1 MSKSETHPAPTPTG
15 AGIFS
20 VPGGPAAFALAA
32 TRGAVMSR
40 AAADL
45 EDEVA
50 SDGRHLLALEG
61 MTRDELL
68 ELLVASARE
77 REWLA
82 RGEPNRTTLAGL
94 TVVLAFIEDSTRT
107 RTSFEIAAQRLGAN
121 VVVFSS
127 AASSLNKGESLLD
140 TVRLFEA
147 MGSSLVVV
155 RHPSS
160 GAPAWLARQLDRM
173 GVINAGDGMHEHP
186 TQGLLDL
193 LTLHDAWEG
202 RFEGRR
208 LAIVGDIGHS
218 RVARSAI
225 AGLTTLGARVTVC
238 GPGTLLPADVELLGC
253 EVAPTIEDAL
263 AGADAAMALRLQRE
277 RMERALLPSFGEYAR
292 VWGLSP
298 ERIALMAP
306 HAVVLHPGP
315 VNRGVE
321 LAHAVADGLRA
332 RILAQVANGVAVRCA
347 VLQRCADA
355 TRRAPLPPS
364 LSSSRAAGT
373 RDPVPARPVT
383 AQPVTARPVTS
394 GPAAPGGH

>member
-1 MSKSETHPAPTPTG
+1 MTTTVFHAAPTPPG

-20 VPGGPAAFALAA
+20 NVGGPEAFALAG
-32 TRGAVMSR
+32 TPGAVMSR

-45 EDEVA
+45 DDRA
-50 SDGRHLLALEG
+50 ATDGRHLLGLEG

-68 ELLVASARE
+68 VLLADSARE
-77 REWLA
+77 RTWLA
-82 RGEPNRTTLAGL
+82 QGEPNRTDLAGM

-107 RTSFEIAAQRLGAN
+107 RTSFEIAARRLGAN

-127 AASSLNKGESLLD
+127 AASSLNKGETLLD

-147 MGSSLVVV
+147 MGSALVVV

-160 GAPAWLARQLDRM
+160 GAPVWLARQLDRM

-193 LTLHDAWEG
+193 LTLQDAWEG

-208 LAIVGDIGHS
+208 LTIVGDIAHS

-238 GPGTLLPADVELLGC
+238 GPGTLLPSDVELLGC
-253 EVAPTIEDAL
+253 DVADNIEDAL
-263 AGADAAMALRLQRE
+263 SGADAAMALRLQSE
-277 RMERALLPSFGEYAR
+277 RMEKGLLPSSGEYAR

-298 ERIALMAP
+298 ERLALLAP

-321 LAHAVADGLRA
+321 LAHEVADGLRA

-347 VLQRCADA
+347 VLRRCADA
-355 TRRAPLPPS
+355 TRRPH
-364 LSSSRAAGT
+364 GF
-373 RDPVPARPVT
+373 
-383 AQPVTARPVTS
+383 TS
-394 GPAAPGGH
+394 DVVVR

>member
-1 MSKSETHPAPTPTG
+1 MPSSVPTHAPTPTG

-20 VPGGPAAFALAA
+20 ALGGPESFALAA

-45 EDEVA
+45 DDEVA
-50 SDGRHLLALEG
+50 TDGRHLLGLEG
-61 MTRDELL
+61 MAREELL
-68 ELLVASARE
+68 SLLADSARE
-77 REWLA
+77 RTWLA
-82 RGEPNRTTLAGL
+82 KGEPNRTDLAGL

-127 AASSLNKGESLLD
+127 AASSLNKGETLLD
-140 TVRLFEA
+140 TIRLFEA
-147 MGSSLVVV
+147 MGSALVVV

-160 GAPAWLARQLDRM
+160 GAPVWLARQLDRM

-193 LTLHDAWEG
+193 LTLQDAWEG

-208 LAIVGDIGHS
+208 LAIVGDIAHS

-238 GPGTLLPADVELLGC
+238 GPNTLMPADVALLGC
-253 EVAPTIEDAL
+253 DVAPTIEDAL

-277 RMERALLPSFGEYAR
+277 RMDKGLLPSYGEYAR

-298 ERIALMAP
+298 ERIALMQP

-321 LAHAVADGLRA
+321 LAHEVADGLRA

-347 VLQRCADA
+347 VLRRCADA
-355 TRRAPLPPS
+355 TRRPHGFT
-364 LSSSRAAGT
+364 AA
-373 RDPVPARPVT
+373 VEAR
-383 AQPVTARPVTS
+383 
-394 GPAAPGGH
+394 

>member
-1 MSKSETHPAPTPTG
+1 MIPMSTKHAHAPTPTG

-20 VPGGPAAFALAA
+20 ALGGPEAFALAG

-45 EDEVA
+45 DDSLA
-50 SDGRHLLALEG
+50 TDGRHFLGLEGMSADELLAL
-61 MTRDELL
+61 LA
-68 ELLVASARE
+68 ASVRE
-77 REWLA
+77 RDWLA
-82 RGEPNRTTLAGL
+82 RGEPNRDTLAGV

-121 VVVFSS
+121 TVVFSS
-127 AASSLNKGESLLD
+127 AASSLNKGETLLD

-147 MGSSLVVV
+147 MGSALMVV

-160 GAPAWLARQLDRM
+160 GAPVWLARQLDRM

-193 LTLHDAWEG
+193 LTLQDAWEG
-202 RFEGRR
+202 RFQGRR
-208 LAIVGDIGHS
+208 LAIVGDIAHS

-225 AGLTTLGARVTVC
+225 FALTSLGVRVTVC
-238 GPGTLLPADVELLGC
+238 GPPTLMPSQVELLGC
-253 EVAPTIEDAL
+253 ELAPTIEDAL

-277 RMERALLPSFGEYAR
+277 RMEKGLLPSLAEYAQL
-292 VWGLSP
+292 WSLTP
-298 ERIALMAP
+298 ERLALMAP
-306 HAVVLHPGP
+306 QAIVLHPGP

-347 VLQRCADA
+347 VLTRCAEA
-355 TRRAPLPPS
+355 TRRPHGFT
-364 LSSSRAAGT
+364 SSVGS
-373 RDPVPARPVT
+373 AR
-383 AQPVTARPVTS
+383 
-394 GPAAPGGH
+394 

>member
-1 MSKSETHPAPTPTG
+1 MTAPTLHAAPTPSG
-15 AGIFS
+15 SGIFS
-20 VPGGPAAFALAA
+20 DLGGAEAFRLAG

-40 AAADL
+40 AAAELQDR
-45 EDEVA
+45 VA
-50 SDGRHLLALEG
+50 TDGRHLLGLEG
-61 MTRDELL
+61 LSRDELL
-68 ELLVASARE
+68 ALLAASRRE

-82 RGEPNRTTLAGL
+82 LGEPNRTDLAGL

-127 AASSLNKGESLLD
+127 AASSLNKGETLLD

-147 MGSSLVVV
+147 MGSALVVV

-173 GVINAGDGMHEHP
+173 GVVNAGDGMHEHP

-193 LTLHDAWEG
+193 LTLQDAWDG

-208 LAIVGDIGHS
+208 LAIVGDIAHS

-238 GPGTLLPADVELLGC
+238 GPGTLLPADVALLGC
-253 EVAPTIEDAL
+253 DVAGTIEEAL
-263 AGADAAMALRLQRE
+263 EGADGAMALRLQRE
-277 RMERALLPSFGEYAR
+277 RMDKGLLPSFGEYAR

-298 ERIALMAP
+298 ERLARMAP

-321 LAHAVADGLRA
+321 LAHEVADGLRA

-347 VLQRCADA
+347 VLRRCADA
-355 TRRAPLPPS
+355 TRRPH
-364 LSSSRAAGT
+364 GFMHE
-373 RDPVPARPVT
+373 
-383 AQPVTARPVTS
+383 VTS
-394 GPAAPGGH
+394 R

>member
-1 MSKSETHPAPTPTG
+1 MPSSVPTHAPTPTG

-20 VPGGPAAFALAA
+20 ALGGPESFALAA

-45 EDEVA
+45 DDEVA
-50 SDGRHLLALEG
+50 TDGRHLLGLEG
-61 MTRDELL
+61 VAREELL
-68 ELLVASARE
+68 SLLADSARE
-77 REWLA
+77 RTWLA
-82 RGEPNRTTLAGL
+82 KGEPNRTDLAGL

-127 AASSLNKGESLLD
+127 AASSLNKGETLLD
-140 TVRLFEA
+140 TIRLFEA
-147 MGSSLVVV
+147 MGSALVVV

-160 GAPAWLARQLDRM
+160 GAPVWLARQLDRM

-193 LTLHDAWEG
+193 LTLQDAWEG

-208 LAIVGDIGHS
+208 LAIVGDIAHS

-238 GPGTLLPADVELLGC
+238 GPNTLMPADVALLGC
-253 EVAPTIEDAL
+253 DVAPTIEDAL

-277 RMERALLPSFGEYAR
+277 RMDKGLLPSYGEYAR

-298 ERIALMAP
+298 ERIALMQP

-321 LAHAVADGLRA
+321 LAHEVADGLRA

-347 VLQRCADA
+347 VLRRCADA
-355 TRRAPLPPS
+355 TRRPHGFT
-364 LSSSRAAGT
+364 AA
-373 RDPVPARPVT
+373 VEAR
-383 AQPVTARPVTS
+383 
-394 GPAAPGGH
+394 